1 MKVLVTGGAGFIG
14 SHLVR
19 ALLDR
24 GDVVTVIDDLSTG
37 LERRVRPFD
46 GQIRFVHGDIRDPD
60 AIGRAAAGC
69 EAILHEAAVPS
80 VTRSVRDPIT
90 SNSVN
95 TDGTIQVMLAA
106 GKAGC
111 RRVVFA
117 GSSAVYGAS
126 PELPRRETQLPDP
139 RSPYAVSKLAAEG
152 YIHSIGSLNGV
163 ETVVL
168 RYFNIFGPDQ
178 DPSSEYAAVVP
189 RFMTAALRGD
199 SVIVHGDGTQS
210 RDFTY
215 VENVVAANLLALDRE
230 GAGGL
235 TANIGCA
242 SRYTLLDL
250 IATIEAAAGRRLKVE
265 HGPPR
270 LGDVPHSQADIT
282 LARERLGYEVLVPF
296 EEGIQRSVPWYGS
309 NLARRS
315 A

>member
-24 GDVVTVIDDLSTG
+24 GDDVTIIDDLSTG
-37 LERRVRPFD
+37 LERRLRPFD
-46 GQIRFVHGDIRDPD
+46 GQVRFVRGDIRDPD
-60 AIGRAAAGC
+60 AIGRAAEGC

-80 VTRSVRDPIT
+80 VSRSVRDPIT

-95 TDGTIQVMLAA
+95 VEGTIQVVLAA
-106 GKAGC
+106 GRAGC
-111 RRVVFA
+111 RRLVFA

-139 RSPYAVSKLAAEG
+139 RSPYAVSKLAGEG
-152 YIHSIGSLNGV
+152 YIHSIGALSGI

-168 RYFNIFGPDQ
+168 RYFNVFGPDQ

-189 RFMTAALRGD
+189 RFLTAALRGD
-199 SVIVHGDGTQS
+199 PVTVHGDGTQS

-215 VENVVAANLLALDRE
+215 VENVVAANILAIDRE
-230 GAGGL
+230 GVGGL
-235 TANIGCA
+235 TANVGCGT
-242 SRYTLLDL
+242 RYTLLDL
-250 IATIEAAAGRRLKVE
+250 VATIEAAAGQRLKVE
-265 HGPPR
+265 HGPSR
-270 LGDVPHSQADIT
+270 AGDVPHSQADIE
-282 LARERLGYEVLVPF
+282 LARERLGFEVVVPF
-296 EEGIQRSVPWYGS
+296 EEGIERSVSWYRS
-309 NLARRS
+309 NLARP